1 MILKHFAYGVVYGAF
16 IFGVVLSAT
25 ILVTLLVWKLYFYI
39 LHKKMD
45 NDYRNRVR
53 IIHAIC
59 DYNIALIQN
68 DCANYK
74 IKRIPYS
81 VLEPPKNTIYHFWNW
96 GYKHLVDRDTYNK
109 IKPYIKK

>member
-1 MILKHFAYGVVYGAF
+1 MILKYFAYGM
-16 IFGVVLSAT
+16 VLSAT
-25 ILVTLLVWKLYFYI
+25 ILVTLLV

-53 IIHAIC
+53 IINAIR
-59 DYNIALIQN
+59 DYNLALIQN
-68 DCANYK
+68 DYANYE

-81 VLEPPKNTIYHFWNW
+81 VLEPPKNTIYHFWKW
-96 GYKHLVDRDTYNK
+96 GYRHLIDRDTYNK

>member
-1 MILKHFAYGVVYGAF
+1 MFLNYFAYGVVYGAF
-16 IFGVVLSAT
+16 IFGMVLSA
-25 ILVTLLVWKLYFYI
+25 ILVALLVRELYFCI
-39 LHKKMD
+39 LRKKMG

-59 DYNIALIQN
+59 DYNLALIQN
-68 DCANYK
+68 DCANYE

-81 VLEPPKNTIYHFWNW
+81 VLEPPKKTIYHFWKW
-96 GYKHLVDRDTYNK
+96 GYRHLIDRDTYNK